1 MMKKVVVMMITP
13 VLAASLFTAYK
24 MSGGK
29 NIPDSPGKIATIS
42 TLREREEKGSTQQ
55 QSGRIIC
62 KHNKFL
68 NRHLKLLVKIQSLRM
83 LERGL
88 MKKLAVFILPMYPDR
103 MLKHMLKQVSN
114 LWVLLGKRSRMVV
127 RHIIGKEKMPIN

>member
-42 TLREREEKGSTQQ
+42 TLREREEKGEYAATEWPNNLQTQQ
-55 QSGRIIC
+55 IPEPPFEIVGENTIIEDVGERTYEKACFCFDRRIA
-62 KHNKFL
+62 
-68 NRHLKLLVKIQSLRM
+68 LLA
-83 LERGL
+83 GL
-88 MKKLAVFILPMYPDR
+88 
-103 MLKHMLKQVSN
+103 
-114 LWVLLGKRSRMVV
+114 
-127 RHIIGKEKMPIN
+127 PIPGACRRRRDDHF

>member
-42 TLREREEKGSTQQ
+42 TLREREEKGEYAATEWP
-55 QSGRIIC
+55 
-62 KHNKFL
+62 NNL
-68 NRHLKLLVKIQSLRM
+68 KIQSLRM

-127 RHIIGKEKMPIN
+127 RHKKKKKKMPIN